1 MKANSDFVLGNRRVA
16 CLGHVILAA
25 FSGWQHVLFL
35 PDSHSFAFF
44 WVSSP
49 LSSSL
54 PTITRIQTQLNHPEC
69 VCVCGGVMMSNLAG
83 HTFLRPCLF
92 PVGWMCAQGSCPSLG
107 NIVPVPVSVV
117 RRHCRQA
124 GWSTLR
130 GLRTTSYTAPQQMQI
145 PHKHLEPEQMLL
157 PGTCRHTAGMPG
169 IFHPPG

>member
-69 VCVCGGVMMSNLAG
+69 VCVCGGGDDVKPSWSHLPPAVSVSCGMDVRAG
-83 HTFLRPCLF
+83 LVPFSGEYSACPGLSREAPLPPGRLEYPQRSENNFLY
-92 PVGWMCAQGSCPSLG
+92 CPST
-107 NIVPVPVSVV
+107 N
-117 RRHCRQA
+117 A
-124 GWSTLR
+124 N
-130 GLRTTSYTAPQQMQI
+130 
-145 PHKHLEPEQMLL
+145 
-157 PGTCRHTAGMPG
+157 
-169 IFHPPG
+169 PP